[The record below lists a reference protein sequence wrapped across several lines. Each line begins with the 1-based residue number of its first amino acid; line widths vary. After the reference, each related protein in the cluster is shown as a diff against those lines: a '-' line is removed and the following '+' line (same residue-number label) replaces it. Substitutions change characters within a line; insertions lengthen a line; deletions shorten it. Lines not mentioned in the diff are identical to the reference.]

1 MKGGIPISDSRRNS
15 RRNTN
20 QITQRQPG
28 GITRN
33 LQRMRERLS
42 QLAPPPLNIARN
54 NTPNTSPPI
63 SPGSTVVDDSSPPD
77 NFRLS
82 LLSNQNW
89 IEPSPTNNN
98 RYHLPPIE
106 NMSPHGVPVIF
117 QHANYIV
124 DQNGD
129 SFFNGIPIP
138 QENINW
144 LSLGVSPNLLDENGN
159 LDLQSVSQYNQSV
172 RDDLD
177 LVRGPLRG
185 GKKRKTKKVKSK
197 KQNGRKKQ
205 TRRKIKGSSRRKQT
219 KAKAKKI
226 KKALDYAKEFEDM
239 RYKFSEK
246 PPLKDGPPFWIEN
259 SFPPTISYIK
269 KYGSCCAG
277 LTNLVRRYMGLEVPG
292 HITGKKIHEFI
303 GGTGAWFSYLE
314 SEGRLQKIDFTKI
327 YPDGT
332 LLLQNY
338 SVENAG
344 HLAIVLK
351 SSKKGL
357 LDSKIIHNVGGIFKE
372 KKYREVV
379 IELLKDYPDYKRF
392 THICL
397 PEKWLL
403 KN

>member
-1 MKGGIPISDSRRNS
+1 M
-15 RRNTN
+15 
-20 QITQRQPG
+20 
-28 GITRN
+28 
-33 LQRMRERLS
+33 
-42 QLAPPPLNIARN
+42 
-54 NTPNTSPPI
+54 
-63 SPGSTVVDDSSPPD
+63 
-77 NFRLS
+77 NFK
-82 LLSNQNW
+82 
-89 IEPSPTNNN
+89 I
-98 RYHLPPIE
+98 
-106 NMSPHGVPVIF
+106 
-117 QHANYIV
+117 
-124 DQNGD
+124 
-129 SFFNGIPIP
+129 
-138 QENINW
+138 
-144 LSLGVSPNLLDENGN
+144 
-159 LDLQSVSQYNQSV
+159 
-172 RDDLD
+172 
-177 LVRGPLRG
+177 
-185 GKKRKTKKVKSK
+185 KKNKKTCK

-205 TRRKIKGSSRRKQT
+205 TRRRKQSRHKIKGSLRRKQT

-226 KKALDYAKEFEDM
+226 KKALDYAKEFEGM

-246 PPLKDGPPFWIEN
+246 TPLKDGPPFWIEN
-259 SFPPTISYIK
+259 SLPPSISYIK

-314 SEGRLQKIDFTKI
+314 SEGRLQKIDLTKT

-344 HLAIVLK
+344 HVAIVLK

-392 THICL
+392 THVCL
-397 PEKWLL
+397 PENWLL